1 MLKKSGKFILALVI
15 LLVPFVALAQWSTGN
30 LTGFGLPDNSVASIL
45 KTFIR
50 WAVAIIGL
58 LGIIAFIYAGFLYLT
73 AGGDTTKLDTAKKV
87 MLYAI
92 AGIAVAV
99 LGLVAVMTIDRILSG
114 GSSGSSSGGTYI
126 EGSTNTG
133 GSGLIQ
139 INN

>member
-1 MLKKSGKFILALVI
+1 MLKKSGKFILALLI

-58 LGIIAFIYAGFLYLT
+58 LGIIAFIYAGYLYLT
-73 AGGDTTKLDTAKKV
+73 AGGDSTRLETAKKV
-87 MLYAI
+87 LIYAI
-92 AGIAVAV
+92 VGIAVAV
-99 LGLVAVMTIDRILSG
+99 LGLVAVMTIDRILGG
-114 GSSGSSSGGTYI
+114 GSSSSSGGTYI
-126 EGSTNTG
+126 EESASTG

-139 INN
+139 ISN

>member
-1 MLKKSGKFILALVI
+1 MLKKSGKFILALLI

-58 LGIIAFIYAGFLYLT
+58 LGIIAFIYAGYLYLT
-73 AGGDTTKLDTAKKV
+73 AGGDSTRLETAKKV
-87 MLYAI
+87 LIYAI
-92 AGIAVAV
+92 VGIAVAV
-99 LGLVAVMTIDRILSG
+99 LGLVAVMTIDRILGG
-114 GSSGSSSGGTYI
+114 GSSSSSGGTYI
-126 EGSTNTG
+126 EESASTG